1 MRKQIAAAMF
11 AGLTM
16 LVGGSALADG
26 MPRGSIKDV
35 PVAVP
40 TWSGFYLGAGVG
52 YGHLV
57 SKNRYS
63 ENDDGTPFA
72 SSFDG
77 EGAHGGLGTVVLG
90 FDRQIRDRYVVGLFT
105 EFDWSSIE
113 ISFQDTDTPQQTFR
127 LERTFSIGARGG
139 FLLTPTS
146 LLFLTGG
153 YSWSHGKSNAFFD
166 IEADNGDIFPGA
178 RKLNLQGP
186 FVGIGME
193 TQLGRNLSLRGEV
206 RYTMYD
212 DKVINS
218 FNGTFLGD
226 PLSFSDRMESNLL
239 TGRIAL
245 TYKFNRDEPRVEP
258 IK

>member
-1 MRKQIAAAMF
+1 MRKQIAAAML

-16 LVGGSALADG
+16 LAGGSALADG
-26 MPRGSIKDV
+26 MPRGSVKDV
-35 PVAVP
+35 PAAVP
-40 TWSGFYLGAGVG
+40 TWSGFYLGAGIG
-52 YGHLV
+52 YGHLIA
-57 SKNRYS
+57 KNRYS
-63 ENDDGTPFA
+63 EVDDGTPFA

-77 EGAHGGLGTVVLG
+77 EGARGGFGTVVLG

-113 ISFQDTDTPQQTFR
+113 ISFQDTNTPEQTFR
-127 LERTFSIGARGG
+127 LDRTFSIGARGG

-146 LLFLTGG
+146 LLYLTGG
-153 YSWSHGKSNAFFD
+153 YSWSHGKSNGYFD
-166 IEADNGDIFPGA
+166 IEADEADFTFPGVT
-178 RKLNLQGP
+178 KLNLQGP

-218 FNGTFLGD
+218 FNGQFFGN
-226 PLSFSDRMESNLL
+226 LSFSDRFEANLL